1 MGLQFTCCPWIYPLR
16 NGFKRAKRKDSLEIM
31 WLGYTHLTYLKAKT
45 RNKDH
50 LISTTY
56 VWFCLYNPPCS
67 RSSNFWNNFA
77 RRDVSRL
84 DVTVTTP
91 GWLEFIDGYLV
102 DGYFQIYRFP
112 LKTNS
117 KLASS
122 SLKRFWVTN
131 ADLGILARPPF
142 GGPAL
147 THEVG
152 GWFGYTWISFRRF
165 VRMPGGKWFHPI
177 LNCVLYVL
185 TMENNGWLVT
195 VTTHSF
201 CCNDSLHPLP
211 WCKLWLEKPLYNI
224 VSKKCWL

>member
-1 MGLQFTCCPWIYPLR
+1 MVLPGRSVKIHWKSCDWDT
-16 NGFKRAKRKDSLEIM
+16 
-31 WLGYTHLTYLKAKT
+31 
-45 RNKDH
+45 NKDH
-50 LISTTY
+50 LISATY

-91 GWLEFIDGYLV
+91 GWLEFLDGYLV
-102 DGYFQIYRFP
+102 VGYFEIYRFP

-122 SLKRFWVTN
+122 SLDSPMKLVV
-131 ADLGILARPPF
+131 DLAPEFLWDLLGCQVAS
-142 GGPAL
+142 
-147 THEVG
+147 
-152 GWFGYTWISFRRF
+152 GWFPRC
-165 VRMPGGKWFHPI
+165 I
-177 LNCVLYVL
+177 LNYVLYVL

-195 VTTHSF
+195 VTTHCF

-211 WCKLWLEKPLYNI
+211 WCKLWLEKPRYNI